1 MSAIPIVPR
10 RFFLSGAVAAAIAL
24 VPRHVRQAFA
34 QETTLETKRS
44 LDVTSGYAPVNGL
57 QMYYEVHGDG
67 EPLVLIH
74 GAYAPLSMWG
84 PVMAGLSQH
93 HRVIAMDLQG
103 HGRTADIDRPLRYE
117 TMADDIAALL
127 DHLEISAADI
137 VGYSL
142 GAGVGLQ
149 VALRHPDKVRRQVLA
164 SGAFRH
170 DGMYPEV
177 LAGISQ
183 ITPEV
188 FAGSPMEAAYLAEA
202 PNPDDWPVLIEKLKD
217 LDAREFSWPED
228 QIRAIAAP
236 TFLIFGDGDV
246 VTPEHAVQM
255 FRLFGGGVPAD
266 LTGLP
271 PSRLAILPA
280 TTHVGVVTERP
291 ERLVAL
297 IEDFL
302 AQPASIRS

>member
-1 MSAIPIVPR
+1 MTAVKHHVHR
-10 RFFLSGAVAAAIAL
+10 RTFLAGTMTGLAL
-24 VPRHVRQAFA
+24 SLGVRPLRTRAQASTPA
-34 QETTLETKRS
+34 SNEGSVME
-44 LDVTSGYAPVNGL
+44 SGYAPVNGL
-57 QMYYEVHGDG
+57 QMYYEIHGKG

-74 GAYAPLSMWG
+74 GAYAPLAMWG
-84 PVMAGLSQH
+84 PVLEGLARQ

-117 TMADDIAALL
+117 TMADDVAALMDEL
-127 DHLEISAADI
+127 QVASADI
-137 VGYSL
+137 VGYSM

-149 VALRHPDKVRRQVLA
+149 FALRHPGKVRRQVLA
-164 SGAFRH
+164 SGSFRH
-170 DGMYPEV
+170 DGMYPEI

-188 FAGSPMEAAYLAEA
+188 FAGSPMEAVYLAEA

-217 LDAREFSWPED
+217 LDAQEFNWPED
-228 QIRAIAAP
+228 EIRAITAP

-246 VTPEHAVQM
+246 VTPEHAVAM

-271 PSRLAILPA
+271 KSRLAILPA
-280 TTHVGVVTERP
+280 TTHVGVVMEQP
-291 ERLVAL
+291 ERLVAM

-302 AQPASIRS
+302 AQPAT

>member
-1 MSAIPIVPR
+1 MTKQLVQR
-10 RFFLSGAVAAAIAL
+10 RSLLSGVLAGAVSFTPDLLLRAHAQDATPAI
-24 VPRHVRQAFA
+24 QGD
-34 QETTLETKRS
+34 
-44 LDVTSGYAPVNGL
+44 LDMESGLAPVNGL
-57 QMYYEVHGDG
+57 EMYYEIHGEG
-67 EPLVLIH
+67 EPLVLLH

-84 PVMAGLSQH
+84 PILEGLSQN
-93 HRVIAMDLQG
+93 HRVIAMDMQG

-117 TMADDIAALL
+117 TMADDVAALM
-127 DHLEISAADI
+127 DHLGIVFADI
-137 VGYSL
+137 VGYSM

-149 VALRHPDKVRRQVLA
+149 FALRHPEKVRRQVLA
-164 SGAFRH
+164 SGSFRH

-188 FAGSPMEAAYLAEA
+188 FAGSPMEAVYLAEA

-217 LDAREFSWPED
+217 LDAQEFHWPED
-228 QIRAIAAP
+228 DIRAIDAP

-246 VTPEHAVQM
+246 VTPEHAVEM

-271 PSRLAILPA
+271 KSRLAILPA
-280 TTHVGVVTERP
+280 TTHVGVVTEHP
-291 ERLVAL
+291 ERLVGM

-302 AQPASIRS
+302 AQPAT

>member
-1 MSAIPIVPR
+1 
-10 RFFLSGAVAAAIAL
+10 
-24 VPRHVRQAFA
+24 
-34 QETTLETKRS
+34 
-44 LDVTSGYAPVNGL
+44 
-57 QMYYEVHGDG
+57 
-67 EPLVLIH
+67 
-74 GAYAPLSMWG
+74 MWG
-84 PVMAGLSQH
+84 PVLEGLARQ

-117 TMADDIAALL
+117 TMADDVAALMDEL
-127 DHLEISAADI
+127 QVASADI
-137 VGYSL
+137 VGYSM

-149 VALRHPDKVRRQVLA
+149 FALRHPGKIRRQVLA
-164 SGAFRH
+164 SGSFRH
-170 DGMYPEV
+170 DGMYPEI

-188 FAGSPMEAAYLAEA
+188 FAGSPMEAVYLAEA

-217 LDAREFSWPED
+217 LDAQEFNWPED
-228 QIRAIAAP
+228 EIRAITAP

-246 VTPEHAVQM
+246 VTPEHAVAM

-271 PSRLAILPA
+271 KSRLAILPA
-280 TTHVGVVTERP
+280 TTHVGVVMEQP
-291 ERLVAL
+291 ERLVAM

-302 AQPASIRS
+302 AQPAT